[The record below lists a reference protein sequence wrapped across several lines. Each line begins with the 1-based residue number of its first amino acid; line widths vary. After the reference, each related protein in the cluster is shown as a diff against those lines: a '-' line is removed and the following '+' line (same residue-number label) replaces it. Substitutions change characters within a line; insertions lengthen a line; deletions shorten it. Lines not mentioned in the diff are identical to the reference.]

1 MINKWIGKKGGGKEK
16 MGGSRGK
23 YRERNKLTPKKEGRR
38 EGERREEGVCGD
50 SHAGRCHN
58 GPVLGLNLY
67 RNP

>member
-38 EGERREEGVCGD
+38 EGECVI
-50 SHAGRCHN
+50 
-58 GPVLGLNLY
+58 GPKLEISLV
-67 RNP
+67 